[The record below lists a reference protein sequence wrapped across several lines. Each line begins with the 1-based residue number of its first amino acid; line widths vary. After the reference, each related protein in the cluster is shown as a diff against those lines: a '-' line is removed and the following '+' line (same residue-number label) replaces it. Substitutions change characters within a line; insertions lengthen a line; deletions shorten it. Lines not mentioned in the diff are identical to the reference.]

1 MKELYCITCPAGCL
15 LKVLE
20 FDAHRS
26 LKIEGNKCEKGFDFA
41 KAELTNPMRT
51 LTTTVR
57 TTFSGVPV
65 LPVRTDGEIP
75 KDLIMDAM
83 KELKSITVSEK
94 LGCGDTVLENLAGSG
109 VRVIATAASHS
120 E

>member
-15 LKVLE
+15 LKVVK
-20 FDAHRS
+20 FDTHHS
-26 LKIEGNKCEKGFDFA
+26 LSIEGNKCEKGLDFA
-41 KAELTNPMRT
+41 KTELINPMRT

-57 TTFSGVPV
+57 TTFPGMPV

-75 KDLIMDAM
+75 KELIADAM
-83 KELKSITVSEK
+83 KELKSIVISEK

-109 VRVIATAASHS
+109 IRVIATAASHS
-120 E
+120 K